1 MERVFFSNEIKLSED
16 QGRQVI
22 EGYAAVYDMLSD
34 DLGGYRARIQHGAF
48 SEALSNPSL
57 DCRALFNHSRDYVL
71 GRTTNGTLL
80 LTEDEKGLRY
90 RIYPPDTTYAKDLL
104 ASMSRGDINQ
114 SSVGFNFYEKD
125 VKWET
130 VNGERVQTFQK
141 CAELIDVSPVTV
153 AAFPDAPA
161 KIRTFEKEERRKQ
174 ESKLRM
180 MANRL
185 RLALSV

>member
-1 MERVFFSNEIKLSED
+1 MERVFFSNEIKLSDD

-22 EGYAAVYDMLSD
+22 EGYAAVYDVLSD
-34 DLGGYRARIQHGAF
+34 DLGGYRARIKRGAF
-48 SEALSNPSL
+48 SEALNNPSL

-90 RIYPPDTTYAKDLL
+90 RIYPPDTSYAKDLL

-130 VNGERVQTFQK
+130 VGGERVQTFTK

-153 AAFPDAPA
+153 PAFSDTEATI
-161 KIRTFEKEERRKQ
+161 KRFQKEERNKREQ
-174 ESKLRM
+174 KLRM
-180 MANRL
+180 LANRV